1 MSLKNPRVSQSP
13 YAVLSVVCLLVYSAG
28 FPRNTFKFNECHKK
42 RPAVEEAIPPLKSRL
57 EDFEDAMSFRSGKAE
72 S

>member
-1 MSLKNPRVSQSP
+1 MNAIKS
-13 YAVLSVVCLLVYSAG
+13 G
-28 FPRNTFKFNECHKK
+28 
-42 RPAVEEAIPPLKSRL
+42 EAIPPLKSRL